1 LEQHVSQQTTE
12 PPTSALDLADEF
24 LDRTT
29 PLSRIRNTLHRY
41 PALSPAIV
49 LVVSVVVFGL
59 LNERFLNPANLSLIT
74 QQVAVVGTL
83 AIAQTLVILT
93 AGIDLSVGAVMV
105 LSSMV
110 IAQSSVQA
118 GLPAVIALALGL
130 AVGLAAGALNGFL
143 VTRLNLPPFIVTLG
157 TLNIFVALTLLYS
170 SGATVRGAE
179 MPELLTWTGST
190 FDILGVNFTVG
201 VVLMLLLYVAIA
213 FILAKTAWGRHVYA
227 VGDDRE
233 SARLAGIR
241 VNRVLMSVYLAAG
254 AILAVGAWIQIGR
267 TNAASPNA
275 GIDLN
280 LDSIT
285 AVVIGGTSLFG
296 GRGTVWGT
304 LLGALIVGVFRNGL
318 SLAGLDVLWQTFAV
332 GVLIIVAVSV
342 DQWIRKVRA

>member
-1 LEQHVSQQTTE
+1 MSQHTTTE
-12 PPTSALDLADEF
+12 PPTSALDLAEEF

-41 PALSPAIV
+41 PAISPAIV
-49 LVVSVVVFGL
+49 LVLAVIVFGL
-59 LNERFLNPANLSLIT
+59 LNDRFLNPANLSLIT

-83 AIAQTLVILT
+83 AIAQTLIILT

-110 IAQSSVQA
+110 IAQTTVHM
-118 GLPAVIALALGL
+118 GLPAVLGL
-130 AVGLAAGALNGFL
+130 FLGLVVGLGAGALNGFL
-143 VTRLNLPPFIVTLG
+143 VTRLKLPPFIVTLG

-170 SGATVRGAE
+170 GGATVRGGE
-179 MPELLTWTGST
+179 MPDLLTFMGET
-190 FDILGVNFTVG
+190 FNVGGVNITVG
-201 VVLMLLLYVAIA
+201 VLMMLILYVAIA
-213 FILAKTAWGRHVYA
+213 FILQKTAWGRHVYA
-227 VGDDRE
+227 VGDDPE

-254 AILAVGAWIQIGR
+254 AILAIGAWIQIGR

-275 GIDLN
+275 GADLN

-332 GVLIIVAVSV
+332 GVLIVVAVSV
-342 DQWIRKVRA
+342 DQWIRKVRK